1 MPKARGYDILPRTF
15 KVRLLMAA
23 ALLAGL
29 PIFAGSLVLF
39 ALSFNFFDIFDF
51 DIFDEVEVTVE
62 NRTERLLTIYVSG
75 QSEAVAPPGETTIIT
90 TLKIQWRFGGARVQA
105 VDFNGVVVFED
116 DLDLGDLERMG
127 YRIVIEPITLEVVP
141 EGDLS
146 YEYPPCYGPDLDAC
160 LEGQTE
166 LGPYSSDT
174 CEGEGRRLCFLPLG
188 RVSPELILDLAAH
201 YEDQYGIQVSVLAP
215 SDIPTELVDPL
226 RGQIDAETLIDYAAS
241 LRPEEYGDR
250 DVVLIALTPVDL
262 YNRTSSWRFLFGRK
276 GTFADPDAIVSTY
289 RMNPESFGEPRDD
302 ELTISR
308 ARKLV
313 TKYVGLLYFDLP
325 LSGDLKSP
333 MFDNILS
340 VSDLDRMEE
349 PLPVP
354 AGP

>member
-1 MPKARGYDILPRTF
+1 MPKGRGYDIFPRTF

-39 ALSFNFFDIFDF
+39 ALSFNFFDNFDF

-127 YRIVIEPITLEVVP
+127 YRIVIEPIMVEVVP
-141 EGDLS
+141 VGDLS

-188 RVSPELILDLAAH
+188 RVSPELVLDLAAH
-201 YEDQYGIQVSVLAP
+201 YEDQYHIQVSVLTP

-349 PLPVP
+349 PLPIP